1 MCALM
6 EQQHALLNLNR
17 NILILILILM
27 ILILILYIN
36 IKFRFLLGGPI
47 TDSKLKL
54 LLI

>member
-6 EQQHALLNLNR
+6 EQQHALLNLNL
-17 NILILILILM
+17 NAHIHIDILILL
-27 ILILILYIN
+27 LYIN

>member
-17 NILILILILM
+17 NILILILM

>member
-17 NILILILILM
+17 NILIILILM
-27 ILILILYIN
+27 ILILILCIN

>member
-6 EQQHALLNLNR
+6 EQQHALLNLNL
-17 NILILILILM
+17 NAHIHILILL
-27 ILILILYIN
+27 LYIN

>member
-17 NILILILILM
+17 NILIILILM

>member
-17 NILILILILM
+17 NILILILM

-47 TDSKLKL
+47 TDSKLKF